1 MGTVGV
7 FSVMGRTSGLPYVAH
22 VLLYTRRL
30 TPNFCI
36 VSRTITVLLVML
48 W

>member
-7 FSVMGRTSGLPYVAH
+7 FSVMGNTSGFPYVAH
-22 VLLYTRRL
+22 VLEYTSL
-30 TPNFCI
+30 FTSNCFM
-36 VSRTITVLLVML
+36 VSSNDTVLEVML